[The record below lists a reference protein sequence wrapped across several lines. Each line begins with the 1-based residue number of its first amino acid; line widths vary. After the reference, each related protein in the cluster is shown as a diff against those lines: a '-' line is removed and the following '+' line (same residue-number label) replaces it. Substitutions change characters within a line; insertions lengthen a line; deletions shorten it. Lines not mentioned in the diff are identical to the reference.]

1 MVTPIISCGGGTDN
15 SNNNNNDNAG
25 NQNGDS
31 QDLDTG
37 KGDIV
42 EDLPKVDALSILAS
56 LPDEDYGYGVYGKND
71 SGVYGRINAFKS
83 Y

>member
-1 MVTPIISCGGGTDN
+1 MLNEQNKHNPTI
-15 SNNNNNDNAG
+15 NNNNDNAG

-56 LPDEDYGYGVYGKND
+56 LPDEDYGGYGKND
-71 SGVYGRINAFKS
+71 SGVYGRISAVKS
-83 Y
+83 D